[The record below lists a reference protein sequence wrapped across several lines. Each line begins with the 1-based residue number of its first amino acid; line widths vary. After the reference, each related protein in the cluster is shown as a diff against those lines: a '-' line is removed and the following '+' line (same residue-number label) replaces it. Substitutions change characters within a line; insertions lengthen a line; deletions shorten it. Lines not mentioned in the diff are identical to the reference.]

1 MKRIVITLLLLCMCG
16 FCLWGAVYCMET
28 GSKLYQHK
36 KESSKK
42 KMEIAERYLQED
54 NSVLDNKQQEIQ
66 QNEGKQQQAIE
77 PVPKTGEVERL
88 LFYSVLLGVSS
99 TIVIRVR
106 NLSRKK
112 GAK

>member
-1 MKRIVITLLLLCMCG
+1 MCG
-16 FCLWGAVYCMET
+16 FCLWGAAYCMET
-28 GSKLYQHK
+28 GSKLHQHK
-36 KESSKK
+36 KESSEKK
-42 KMEIAERYLQED
+42 LESAEHYPQED

-66 QNEGKQQQAIE
+66 QNEGKTQQAIE
-77 PVPKTGEVERL
+77 PVPKTGEVERF

-99 TIVIRVR
+99 TIVIRLR

>member
-42 KMEIAERYLQED
+42 KMESAERYPQE
-54 NSVLDNKQQEIQ
+54 DNKQQEIQ
-66 QNEGKQQQAIE
+66 QNEGKQQQVIE

-99 TIVIRVR
+99 TIVIRLR